1 MTTPPERHGGQTSPR
16 PPERNGEPPTAAPPE
31 RNERPTAGPRPA
43 TPLPA
48 RLGRA
53 AVLGALALGAV
64 VSLLPFA
71 WMLIAGT
78 HSSSELF
85 HSPPPFLPGGELLR
99 NLARLQQSVGFG
111 RVMLNSLGIAAVHT
125 VLSSLLSAMCGY
137 GLAKY
142 RFRGRGLLLGLVL
155 ATMMIP
161 LQVLLVPLFQ
171 MMADLG
177 WIDSY
182 QAVVLPFLANSFG
195 ILLMRQGFLD
205 FPDEL
210 LESARIDGSGEL
222 RTFYRVV
229 LPCVRPQLGAL
240 MIFTFMGQWNSF
252 IWPLLMLD
260 TQDRYTVP
268 VALNTL
274 TGLTHVDH
282 SGLMLGSLLAT
293 LPLMLLFLLFQ
304 RQFVAGLLGGA
315 LKG

>member
-1 MTTPPERHGGQTSPR
+1 MTTAT
-16 PPERNGEPPTAAPPE
+16 PTAATT
-31 RNERPTAGPRPA
+31 TAPRRGGRA
-43 TPLPA
+43 PLPA
-48 RLGRA
+48 RLGRI
-53 AVLGALALGAV
+53 AVLAALTLGAV
-64 VSLLPFA
+64 LSLVPFA
-71 WMLIAGT
+71 WMLIAST

-85 HSPPPFLPGGELLR
+85 HSPPPFLPGGNLLR
-99 NLARLQQSVGFG
+99 NLAHLQETIGFG
-111 RVMLNSLGIAAVHT
+111 RVMLNSLGIAVVYTA
-125 VLSSLLSAMCGY
+125 LSSLLSAMCGY

-171 MMADLG
+171 MMASLG
-177 WIDSY
+177 WIDTY
-182 QAVVLPFLANSFG
+182 QAVIVPFLANSFG

-222 RTFYRVV
+222 RTFYQVV

-240 MIFTFMGQWNSF
+240 VIFTFMGQWNGF
-252 IWPLLMLD
+252 IWPLLMLNTED
-260 TQDRYTVP
+260 KYTVP

-274 TGLTHVDH
+274 TGLTHVDY
-282 SGLMLGSLLAT
+282 SGLMLGSFLAT
-293 LPLMLLFLLFQ
+293 LPLMVLFLLFQ

-315 LKG
+315 VKG

>member
-1 MTTPPERHGGQTSPR
+1 MTALQQ
-16 PPERNGEPPTAAPPE
+16 APV
-31 RNERPTAGPRPA
+31 RVHPA
-43 TPLPA
+43 R
-48 RLGRA
+48 RLGRYA
-53 AVLGALALGAV
+53 VRLLLAAGAVL
-64 VSLLPFA
+64 SLVPFL
-71 WMLIAGT
+71 WMAIAAT
-78 HSSSELF
+78 HSTSDLF
-85 HSPPPFLPGGELLR
+85 HSPPPFLPGGRLLD
-99 NLARLQQSVGFG
+99 NLVRLQDTIGFG
-111 RVMLNSLGIAAVHT
+111 RVLLNSVGIAVVHT
-125 VLSSLLSAMCGY
+125 ALSSLISAMCGY

-142 RFRGRGLLLGLVL
+142 RFRGRGLLLGVVL

-161 LQVLLVPLFQ
+161 FQVLLVPLFQ
-171 MMADLG
+171 MMASIG

-182 QAVVLPFLANSFG
+182 QAVILPFLANSFG
-195 ILLMRQGFLD
+195 ILLMRQSFVD

-240 MIFTFMGQWNSF
+240 VIFTFMAQWNSF
-252 IWPLLMLD
+252 IWPLLMLNSED
-260 TQDRYTVP
+260 KYTVP

-274 TGLTHVDH
+274 TGLSHVDY

-315 LKG
+315 VKG